1 MKNEL
6 KNIIK
11 ELSGNVLAIGIS
23 QELVEVIDKN
33 EKIINC
39 DILSNEVSKEKKFS
53 FFRRKT
59 ININKLR
66 KKYKKK
72 RIDYIICD
80 YNIISPYIRK
90 FVKNSVYIN
99 KNKLYFYGNIDTEL
113 IKNMYG
119 RYDTKINIKEYKK
132 NYIVEIDNTNSK
144 NNFIKDLCYS
154 IKDTITYLIEVVGDI
169 LMG

>member
-6 KNIIK
+6 KKIIK
-11 ELSGNVLAIGIS
+11 ELSSNVLAIGIS
-23 QELVEVIDKN
+23 QELMEEINKN

-53 FFRRKT
+53 FFRNKT

-72 RIDYIICD
+72 KIDYIICNYD
-80 YNIISPYIRK
+80 IIAPYMRK
-90 FVKNSVYIN
+90 FIKNSVYLN
-99 KNKLYFYGNIDTEL
+99 KNKLYFYGNVDIEL
-113 IKNMYG
+113 IK
-119 RYDTKINIKEYKK
+119 RYNRYETKIEIKEYKK
-132 NYIVEIDNTNSK
+132 NYIVEIDNSKSK
-144 NNFIKDLCYS
+144 NNFVKDLFYS
-154 IKDTITYLIEVVGDI
+154 IKDAITYSIEVIGDI